1 MSSSSSFPRD
11 EDLHGSPSRLGVHSS
26 RRTQSGTK
34 NLAKAAAREAANS
47 GPKYSFPQ
55 DAFTS
60 TSEFHPTRVPLST
73 LDEANSADL
82 IDEIHSS
89 RLSHI
94 SSESGGRRR
103 QRQTL
108 SNAEAQAF
116 ADLLVEILPRSL
128 QSGGSPDEKKYQG
141 PVHKNASPGGA
152 VFDLFLQNGQ
162 SPAISPGV
170 ERVQRAVLAKVAP
183 RSGLRLDEGTGRW
196 ERRAKA
202 SLTEEEELELDK
214 LKQELVELKSDV
226 DLFEWSM
233 KHVFGLS
240 PETFARYK
248 SPNAY
253 RGIFPDPTTI
263 PVNTQYLG
271 AAFTEPKTPL
281 ERAPGVMS
289 RLFPDLLHL
298 VFLVLRDVHHNPAA
312 ALAVFS
318 LAASNPY
325 SYING
330 CSPALYV
337 EVLKTRWSE
346 GDVES
351 VLSTMEEMRASGI
364 RLDDKVR
371 QLVAAIGEA
380 VRVDSERA
388 EAWVDYL
395 VEQGHFRDE
404 PFEGPHD
411 REREITKRR
420 FFDSKQLGAWGRM
433 EKMVEEEQDEFDA
446 ARRERENEKLDRQ
459 ERARMRRIEVEAGVE
474 RPRQDIRGR
483 DERPFLPTASRS
495 FASVSDSAPS
505 LVPDD
510 TPAQKPAHPPSAL
523 LTSLE
528 KREPVER
535 DSVRRG
541 RVTERQLMRMS
552 VVDKPWEKWD
562 VPNAEIVNGEIVLP
576 RTPSFLN
583 KYKINRA
590 GRTKEEKAWRD
601 QKHPALWWR

>member
-1 MSSSSSFPRD
+1 MHRVAQKGAAPLRSAAKQLATPQCRCFTSSPR
-11 EDLHGSPSRLGVHSS
+11 S
-26 RRTQSGTK
+26 QSGTK
-34 NLAKAAAREAANS
+34 NLAKAAAREAANG

-60 TSEFHPTRVPLST
+60 TSEFHPTRVPLNA
-73 LDEANSADL
+73 LDDQNSGDL
-82 IDEIHSS
+82 SDHIHS

-94 SSESGGRRR
+94 STETGGRRR

-128 QSGGSPDEKKYQG
+128 QSGGSPDEKKFQG

-152 VFDLFLQNGQ
+152 VFDLFLQNGG
-162 SPAISPGV
+162 SPALSPGV

-202 SLTEEEELELDK
+202 SLTEDEELELDK

-263 PVNTQYLG
+263 PVNTQFLG

-330 CSPALYV
+330 CSAALYV

-364 RLDDKVR
+364 RLDEKVR
-371 QLVAAIGEA
+371 QLVSAIGEA
-380 VRVDSERA
+380 VRVDAERA
-388 EAWVDYL
+388 EAWVEYL
-395 VEQGHFRDE
+395 VEQGHYRDK

-411 REREITKRR
+411 REREIMKRR
-420 FFDSKQLGAWGRM
+420 FFDSRQLGAWSRM
-433 EKMVEEEQDEFDA
+433 EMMVEEEQDEFDA
-446 ARRERENEKLDRQ
+446 MRRERENEKLDRQ
-459 ERARMRRIEVEAGVE
+459 ERARLRKIEAEAGLE

-483 DERPFLPTASRS
+483 EEKPIFSADRTAQMEETAS
-495 FASVSDSAPS
+495 P
-505 LVPDD
+505 
-510 TPAQKPAHPPSAL
+510 KPAYPQSAFL
-523 LTSLE
+523 VARNKVGIADRADNRKGSWQNKL
-528 KREPVER
+528 
-535 DSVRRG
+535 
-541 RVTERQLMRMS
+541 TERQMSRLS

-562 VPNAEIVNGEIVLP
+562 VPEPEMIGGELVLP

-590 GRTKEEKAWRD
+590 GKTKEEKAWRD
-601 QKHPALWWR
+601 QKHPALWWK